1 MVEYLISFFS
11 FVTIFALFSLGL
23 NLQWGMAGLVNFGHV
38 GFMAVGAY
46 AAVLLSQAGLPL
58 ALAVVIGV
66 MLAGA
71 IAVGVGLLTLRL
83 REDYL
88 AIVTIGVAEILRLVA
103 TNEEWLTGG
112 TRGIQD
118 YPLPLVSLLP
128 RSSYGWGLL
137 LLMLLCL
144 GVVLAAL
151 IWLERSPWGRVLKAI
166 REDEEVAVALGKN
179 VLLYKLQAF
188 SLGAMVAAIAGIF
201 FVWRLTTVYPDY
213 FVPLLTFRAW
223 TIVAIGGAGSNFGV
237 LLGALVYQI
246 YVDAPRFLPNAFQQ
260 TLGGGRLEAIQV
272 ILIGLT
278 LVLIMAWRPQ
288 GLLGKSAELT
298 LSK

>member
-1 MVEYLISFFS
+1 MIEYLISFAS

-23 NLQWGMAGLVNFGHV
+23 NLQWGTAGLVNFGHV

-46 AAVLLSQAGLPL
+46 TTVLLSQVGVPLVL
-58 ALAVVIGV
+58 ALLVGMI
-66 MLAGA
+66 LAGA
-71 IAVGVGLLTLRL
+71 ISVLVGLLTLRL

-88 AIVTIGVAEILRLVA
+88 AIVTIGLSEILRLVA
-103 TNEEWLTGG
+103 TNEEWLTRG

-118 YPLPLVSLLP
+118 YPLPLVNLLP
-128 RSSYGWGLL
+128 RSSYSWGLL
-137 LLMLLCL
+137 LLMMLCL
-144 GVVLAAL
+144 GMVLAAVA
-151 IWLERSPWGRVLKAI
+151 WLERSPWGRVLKAI
-166 REDEEVAVALGKN
+166 REDQEVAVALGKN

-188 SLGAMVAAIAGIF
+188 GLGAMIAAIAGVF
-201 FVWRLTTVYPDY
+201 FAWRLTTLYPDY

-223 TIVAIGGAGSNFGV
+223 TIVAIGGAGRNLGV

-260 TLGGGRLEAIQV
+260 ALGGGRLEAIQV

-278 LVLIMAWRPQ
+278 LILIMAWRPQ
-288 GLLGKSAELT
+288 GLLGKAEELSLT
-298 LSK
+298 K